1 MTLPIGLASYQS
13 AAMPSPT
20 TSQSQGP
27 VSFGDLV
34 SQFVGQ
40 TNQQQMAADQ
50 SVQQLVTGQTDDVQ
64 QVVLAVAQADL
75 SFQLFMEIRNKLIDN
90 YSELMRMQF

>member
-13 AAMPSPT
+13 AALANPS
-20 TSQSQGP
+20 TSKSQGP
-27 VSFGDLV
+27 ISFGDVV

-40 TNQQQMAADQ
+40 TNQQQMTADE
-50 SVQQLVTGQTDDVQ
+50 SVKQLVTGQTEDVQ

-90 YSELMRMQF
+90 YNELMRMQF

>member
-1 MTLPIGLASYQS
+1 MTLPIGLATYQA

-27 VSFGDLV
+27 VSFGELV

>member
-13 AAMPSPT
+13 QALPSLPT
-20 TSQSQGP
+20 SKSQGP
-27 VSFGDLV
+27 IAFGEMV

-40 TNQQQMAADQ
+40 TNQQQMAADE
-50 SVQQLVTGQTDDVQ
+50 SVRQLVTGQTDDVQ
-64 QVVLAVAQADL
+64 QVVLAVAQADM

-90 YSELMRMQF
+90 YNELMRMQF

>member
-1 MTLPIGLASYQS
+1 MTLPIGLSGQYSGAL
-13 AAMPSPT
+13 PNLT

-27 VSFGDLV
+27 VSFGEIV

-40 TNQQQMAADQ
+40 TNQNQMAADD
-50 SVQQLVTGQTDDVQ
+50 SVRQLVTGQTDDVQ

-90 YSELMRMQF
+90 YNELMRMQF

>member
-1 MTLPIGLASYQS
+1 MTLPIGLSSQAS
-13 AAMPSPT
+13 AALPNLT

-27 VSFGDLV
+27 VSFGEIV

-40 TNQQQMAADQ
+40 TNQSQVAADD
-50 SVQQLVTGQTDDVQ
+50 SVRQLVTGQTDDVQ

-90 YSELMRMQF
+90 YNELMRMQF

>member
-13 AAMPSPT
+13 ATMPSLT
-20 TSQSQGP
+20 TSKSQGP
-27 VSFGDLV
+27 VSFGEMV

-40 TNQQQMAADQ
+40 TNQQQVAADE
-50 SVQQLVTGQTDDVQ
+50 SVKQLVTGQTDDVQ
-64 QVVLAVAQADL
+64 QVVMAVSQADL

-90 YSELMRMQF
+90 YNELMRMQF